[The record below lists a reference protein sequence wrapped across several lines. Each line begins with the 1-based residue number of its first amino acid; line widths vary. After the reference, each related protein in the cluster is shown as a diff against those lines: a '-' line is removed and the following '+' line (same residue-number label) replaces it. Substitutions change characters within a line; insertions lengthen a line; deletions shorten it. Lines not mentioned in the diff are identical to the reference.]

1 MALDVAQL
9 VGKLVIDDDLMP
21 RQEQKVLPFVRFALL
36 VAVVG

>member
-21 RQEQKVLPFVRFALL
+21 RQEQKVLSFVRFALL